1 MLAAASGYGGGVTEN
16 RTVSAARH
24 ARRTATLAF
33 LADGVLLIVFIL
45 IGRASHDENPVL
57 GAFVTLWPFL
67 AGLVL
72 GWLALRAW
80 RAPLAIVRTGIP
92 LWLATVIV
100 GMLLRALTGQ
110 GTQFAFII
118 VATLVVGAF
127 LLGWRGIAALVRRRR
142 TASE

>member
-1 MLAAASGYGGGVTEN
+1 MLAAASGYGGRVTEQ
-16 RTVSAARH
+16 RAVPH
-24 ARRTATLAF
+24 ARRTAILACV
-33 LADGVLLIVFIL
+33 ADVVLVTVFVL

-80 RAPLAIVRTGIP
+80 RAPLAVVRTGIP
-92 LWLATVIV
+92 LWLATVVI
-100 GMLLRALTGQ
+100 GMLLRALSDQ